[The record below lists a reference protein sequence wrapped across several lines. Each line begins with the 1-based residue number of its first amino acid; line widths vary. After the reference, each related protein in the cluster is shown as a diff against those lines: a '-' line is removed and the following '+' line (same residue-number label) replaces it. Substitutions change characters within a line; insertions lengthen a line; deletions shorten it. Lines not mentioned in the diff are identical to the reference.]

1 MNMQSAG
8 LDFCSKDYSK
18 RSSTI
23 YADADVEDEDAFF
36 HDAYECA
43 RSMNTAECEFN
54 FQSEITQTPL
64 LSMFSSMRAFSF
76 ALTPL

>member
-1 MNMQSAG
+1 METETSPI
-8 LDFCSKDYSK
+8 
-18 RSSTI
+18 I
-23 YADADVEDEDAFF
+23 YADADVEDDDDFF
-36 HDAYECA
+36 QDAYEYA
-43 RSMNTAECEFN
+43 RPMNTAERELN